1 MRDRDIRQALS
12 PPGQG
17 HDDGES
23 WLMSYLDVLTLLITL
38 FVLLLSMTGNGQATR
53 GSQLSG
59 DQAQAI
65 SPAAQ
70 SAAMDISP
78 GLAPMA
84 SGIKPR
90 HEGLQPGFTDLGIEG
105 VSVAEGDRGITLR
118 IDNNLLFSSGQ
129 ASLTPRGQR
138 VLQDLMETLELTNL
152 VPNALATVFSA
163 EARKESRG
171 AHASED
177 HPKRDDANWR
187 VHTIARTK
195 DNRVNAIHFNLT
207 YRPIIEDP
215 LTPEDLGG
223 ISLKRIAPKER
234 TF

>member
-59 DQAQAI
+59 DHAQAI

-138 VLQDLMETLELTNL
+138 VLLDLMDTLETFDGRISVEGHTDNIPISTNRFPSNWELSTGRATSVLRYLADAGLPETRLRAIGYADTQPLEGNDTPRGRAANRRVELLLTRE
-152 VPNALATVFSA
+152 P
-163 EARKESRG
+163 
-171 AHASED
+171 
-177 HPKRDDANWR
+177 
-187 VHTIARTK
+187 
-195 DNRVNAIHFNLT
+195 
-207 YRPIIEDP
+207 
-215 LTPEDLGG
+215 
-223 ISLKRIAPKER
+223 
-234 TF
+234 

>member
-59 DQAQAI
+59 DHAQAI

-138 VLQDLMETLELTNL
+138 VLQDLMETLETFDGRISVEGHTDNIPISTNRFPSNWELSTGRATSVLRYLADAGLLETRLRAIGYADTQPLESNDTPRGRAANRRVELLLTRE
-152 VPNALATVFSA
+152 P
-163 EARKESRG
+163 
-171 AHASED
+171 
-177 HPKRDDANWR
+177 
-187 VHTIARTK
+187 
-195 DNRVNAIHFNLT
+195 
-207 YRPIIEDP
+207 
-215 LTPEDLGG
+215 
-223 ISLKRIAPKER
+223 
-234 TF
+234 

>member
-59 DQAQAI
+59 DHAQAI

-105 VSVAEGDRGITLR
+105 VSVAEGNRGITLR

-138 VLQDLMETLELTNL
+138 VLQDLMETLETFDGRISVEGHTDNIPISTNRFPSNWELSTGRATSVLRYLADAGLLETRLRAIGYADTQPLESNDTPRGRAANRRVELLLTRE
-152 VPNALATVFSA
+152 P
-163 EARKESRG
+163 
-171 AHASED
+171 
-177 HPKRDDANWR
+177 
-187 VHTIARTK
+187 
-195 DNRVNAIHFNLT
+195 
-207 YRPIIEDP
+207 
-215 LTPEDLGG
+215 
-223 ISLKRIAPKER
+223 
-234 TF
+234 

>member
-38 FVLLLSMTGNGQATR
+38 FVLLLSMAGNGQATR

-59 DQAQAI
+59 EQAQAI

-78 GLAPMA
+78 GIAPMA

-90 HEGLQPGFTDLGIEG
+90 HEGLQPRFTDLGIEG

-129 ASLTPRGQR
+129 ASLTLRGQR
-138 VLQDLMETLELTNL
+138 VLQDLMETLETFDGRISVEGHTDNIPISTNRFPSNWELSTGRATSVLRYLADAGLPETRLRAIGYADTQPLESNDTPRGRAANRRVELLLTRE
-152 VPNALATVFSA
+152 P
-163 EARKESRG
+163 
-171 AHASED
+171 
-177 HPKRDDANWR
+177 
-187 VHTIARTK
+187 
-195 DNRVNAIHFNLT
+195 
-207 YRPIIEDP
+207 
-215 LTPEDLGG
+215 
-223 ISLKRIAPKER
+223 
-234 TF
+234 

>member
-1 MRDRDIRQALS
+1 MRDGDIRQALS

-59 DQAQAI
+59 DHAQAI

-138 VLQDLMETLELTNL
+138 VLQDLMDTLETFDGRISVEGHTDNIPISTNRFPSNWELSTGRATSVLRYLADAGLPETRLRAIGYADTQPLESNDKPRGRAANRRVELLLTRE
-152 VPNALATVFSA
+152 P
-163 EARKESRG
+163 
-171 AHASED
+171 
-177 HPKRDDANWR
+177 
-187 VHTIARTK
+187 
-195 DNRVNAIHFNLT
+195 
-207 YRPIIEDP
+207 
-215 LTPEDLGG
+215 
-223 ISLKRIAPKER
+223 
-234 TF
+234 

>member
-1 MRDRDIRQALS
+1 
-12 PPGQG
+12 
-17 HDDGES
+17 
-23 WLMSYLDVLTLLITL
+23 MSYLDVLTLLITL

-59 DQAQAI
+59 DHAQAI

-138 VLQDLMETLELTNL
+138 VLQDLMETLETFDGRISVEGHTDNIPISTNRFPSNWELSTGRATSVLRYLADAGLLETRLRAIGYADTQPLESNDTPRGRAANRRVELLLTRE
-152 VPNALATVFSA
+152 P
-163 EARKESRG
+163 
-171 AHASED
+171 
-177 HPKRDDANWR
+177 
-187 VHTIARTK
+187 
-195 DNRVNAIHFNLT
+195 
-207 YRPIIEDP
+207 
-215 LTPEDLGG
+215 
-223 ISLKRIAPKER
+223 
-234 TF
+234 

>member
-59 DQAQAI
+59 DHAQAI

-105 VSVAEGDRGITLR
+105 VSVAEGNRGITLR

-138 VLQDLMETLELTNL
+138 VLQDLMETLETFDGRISVEGHTDNIPISTNRFPSNWELSTGRATSVLRYLADAGLPETRLRAIGYADTQPLESNDTPRGRAANRRVELLLTRE
-152 VPNALATVFSA
+152 P
-163 EARKESRG
+163 
-171 AHASED
+171 
-177 HPKRDDANWR
+177 
-187 VHTIARTK
+187 
-195 DNRVNAIHFNLT
+195 
-207 YRPIIEDP
+207 
-215 LTPEDLGG
+215 
-223 ISLKRIAPKER
+223 
-234 TF
+234 